1 MASYRTLDQ
10 LGNVA
15 GQRALVRVD
24 FNVPVDHETGKI
36 TDDTRIHGALGTIR
50 YLVGKKARVILMSH
64 RGRPK
69 KPSRHDSLRVVAE
82 RLRDLADA
90 PVHFVPD
97 IVGSQAQGAVQQLL
111 PGEVLVLENLRFDPG
126 EKSNDQDFAK
136 ALATLGDFYV
146 DDAFGTAH
154 RESAS
159 IVGVPALLPSY
170 AGQLLDHELSTL
182 SQILLN
188 PEKPYWIIV
197 GGAKVSDK
205 VGLLGHL
212 LTKAD
217 GIVIGGGMA
226 NTFLAAAG
234 FNMGASKVE
243 VDAEATAK
251 ELLDQAKRC
260 GIPILL
266 PIDLVVTEAFR
277 ADAEARVVAVD
288 AVGAREMALDL
299 GPQSIRQI
307 QDRIEG
313 AKTVLW
319 NGPMGVFE
327 WEAFSHATMAVAR
340 TLAALSA
347 RVVVGGGD
355 SVAAVRRAGVA
366 DRLTHVSTGGGA
378 TLEFLEGKTLPGVRA
393 LAYQCGNEL
402 DA

>member
-10 LGNVA
+10 LGNVE

-36 TDDTRIHGALGTIR
+36 TDDTRIQAALGTIR
-50 YLVGKKARVILMSH
+50 YLAAKKARVILMSH

-82 RLRDLADA
+82 RLGELVDG
-90 PVHFVPD
+90 PVHFVED
-97 IVGSQAQGAVQQLL
+97 IVGNRAQEAVEHLL
-111 PGEVLVLENLRFDPG
+111 PGEVLVLENLRFNPG
-126 EKSNDQDFAK
+126 EKSNDPDFAA
-136 ALATLGDFYV
+136 ALAALGDFYV

-159 IVGVPALLPSY
+159 IVGVPALLPRY
-170 AGQLLDHELSTL
+170 AGKLLDHEISTL

-212 LTKAD
+212 LTQAD

-243 VDAEATAK
+243 AEAVDTAK
-251 ELLDQAKRC
+251 ELLDEAKGR
-260 GIPILL
+260 GIPVLL
-266 PIDLVVTEAFR
+266 PIDVVVTEAFV
-277 ADAEARVVAVD
+277 ADARARVVAVD
-288 AVGAREMALDL
+288 GVGSREMALDL
-299 GPQSIRQI
+299 GPQSVRQI
-307 QDRIEG
+307 QDRIQG

-327 WEAFSHATMAVAR
+327 WDQFSHATMTVAK
-340 TLAALSA
+340 TLATLSA

-366 DRLTHVSTGGGA
+366 ERLTHVSTGGGA

-393 LAYQCGNEL
+393 LTS
-402 DA
+402 